1 MIKLV
6 KYELV
11 LICFLSGMDKC
22 SCVCERERIREEWKD
37 KILSFPVFPEN
48 LKQARTTEKNSK
60 QEMHP

>member
-1 MIKLV
+1 MIV

-11 LICFLSGMDKC
+11 LIYFLSGMDKC
-22 SCVCERERIREEWKD
+22 SCLWEREKTREEWKD
-37 KILSFPVFPEN
+37 KILSFPVFRGN